1 MMSWKWI
8 ATLTLGVLYPGGM
21 AVASDRPDPFAQM
34 SEQQKDSLAARIAAG
49 VPRKPR
55 VLVLGAQRGFHHE
68 SASDAM
74 AAIALL
80 GQESGAFDTELRTDF
95 DLINDKGGDKMRFGF
110 IPQGLGDFDALVLV
124 NTTGD
129 WGLSEEAKRALIGFV
144 RDKGKAIIGIHGA
157 LDANY
162 AWPEYAAMIGGGF
175 GGHPLNS
182 IDKPI
187 LNFPLVNEDEKS
199 PITRHWPTY
208 FSHLNELYV
217 PRNFSRQATH
227 VLLRINQLKIDTQPA
242 GQADIPV
249 AWTRNYG
256 AGRIFYSSIGHTRN
270 SWRDPDVRKMYLEAI
285 RWGLR
290 LTSSAQDD

>member
-1 MMSWKWI
+1 MRWTWI
-8 ATLTLGVLYPGGM
+8 AALAIGLALPKSM
-21 AVASDRPDPFAQM
+21 ALASDGPDLFAHM
-34 SEQQKDSLAARIAAG
+34 SEQQKDALAARIGAG

-95 DLINDKGGDKMRFGF
+95 DLISAKGGDKMRFGF

-124 NTTGD
+124 NTTGE
-129 WGLSEEAKRALIGFV
+129 WGLSAEAKRALLDFV
-144 RDKGKAIIGIHGA
+144 HEKGKAIIGIHGA

-162 AWPEYAAMIGGGF
+162 SWPDYAAMMGGEF

-182 IDKPI
+182 IDMPI

-208 FSHLNELYV
+208 FSQLNELYV
-217 PRNFSRQATH
+217 PRGFSRQNTH
-227 VLLRINQLKIDTQPA
+227 VLLRINPQKIDTTPA
-242 GQADIPV
+242 GLSDIPV

-256 AGRIFYSSIGHTRN
+256 AGRVFYSSIGHTRN

-290 LTSSAQDD
+290 LTSGDQEN